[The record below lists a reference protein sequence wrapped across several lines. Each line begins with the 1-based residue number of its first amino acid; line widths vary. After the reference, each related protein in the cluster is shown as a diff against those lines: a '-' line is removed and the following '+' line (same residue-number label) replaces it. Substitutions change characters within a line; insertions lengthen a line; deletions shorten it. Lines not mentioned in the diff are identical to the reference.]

1 MESYWLFSDFY
12 SKSCNIFF
20 FCVDRSNF
28 CCCCCRSFEIDL
40 NGFVCNNSLRSILLC
55 ALCMY
60 APTTAN
66 NNLPIPNRCRH
77 CLVLC
82 SFFFLLL
89 LLLENSAHELV
100 RERSHLRPRSSFPSC
115 ARFTAH
121 LHTFNYNF
129 ISFLPFISWLNR
141 HEERII
147 PCLNM
152 SFHWIAA
159 DILLFVLIKRM
170 KEIKKQRKR
179 IKTGK
184 YSLCL
189 CLMPY
194 DMVHS

>member
-20 FCVDRSNF
+20 CLRF
-28 CCCCCRSFEIDL
+28 
-40 NGFVCNNSLRSILLC
+40 GFSRLFLFTRNRLNSLC
-55 ALCMY
+55 ATIHLGQSCCVLYACMHQPP
-60 APTTAN
+60 PTTTYRFRIVVVIVWFCA
-66 NNLPIPNRCRH
+66 
-77 CLVLC
+77 V
-82 SFFFLLL
+82 FFLLL